1 MTSAFALALLSVDG
15 LGRTTAH
22 RILERFPSWDAVRET
37 PHEQLRLRIKGAP
50 NTDRLVETLLD
61 EAFEADALA
70 PARRNVEALAARGIR
85 TVSPGAPDW
94 PASLDALDRSDRP
107 VVLYLYG
114 APVSLDRP
122 ALACL
127 GRPPIEAEAF
137 EAAQAL
143 ARVALERGAGLV
155 VGASSGF
162 DVALQK
168 LSLGAGRAA
177 TAVLGCGL
185 AKLTPS
191 LRPAATALT
200 RGGGLLV
207 SPFPMT
213 HGPFDH
219 DDRERARV
227 QAALGRA
234 VLAVGATEGSPERGA
249 VDWAAAAGRPVRELD
264 GRWSADAVWTELW
277 PDAPGPDAPGPD
289 TP

>member
-1 MTSAFALALLSVDG
+1 MTPAFALALLSVDG

-22 RILERFPSWDAVRET
+22 RILERFPSWEAVRDT
-37 PHEQLRLRIKGAP
+37 PREQVRLRIKGAP
-50 NTDRLVETLLD
+50 NADRLVEAIVD
-61 EAFEADALA
+61 DAFETDALA
-70 PARRNVEALAARGIR
+70 PARKEVEALGARGIR
-85 TVSPGAPDW
+85 AVSPGSAEW
-94 PASLDALDRSDRP
+94 PTRLDALDRSDRP
-107 VVLYLYG
+107 VVLYTYG
-114 APVSLDRP
+114 APTSLDGP

-143 ARVALERGAGLV
+143 ARVALEQGVGLV
-155 VGASSGF
+155 VGAGSGF

-168 LSLGAGRAA
+168 LSLGAKRGA

-219 DDRERARV
+219 DDRERALV

-234 VLAVGATEGSPERGA
+234 VAVVGASEGSPERRA
-249 VDWAAAAGRPVRELD
+249 ADWAGAAGRPVRELD
-264 GRWSADAVWTELW
+264 GRWSASAVWNELW
-277 PDAPGPDAPGPD
+277 PDAP
-289 TP
+289 

>member
-22 RILERFPSWDAVRET
+22 RVLERFPSWEAVRGT
-37 PHEQLRLRIKGAP
+37 PHEQVRLRIKGAP
-50 NTDRLVETLLD
+50 NTDRLVETLFD
-61 EAFEADALA
+61 DAFEADALA
-70 PARRNVEALAARGIR
+70 PARAEVEALGKRGIR
-85 TVSPGAPDW
+85 TLSPGSADW
-94 PASLDALDRSDRP
+94 PEALDALDRSDRP
-107 VVLYLYG
+107 VVLYTYG
-114 APVSLDRP
+114 APTSLDRP

-127 GRPPIEAEAF
+127 GRPPVEAEAF

-143 ARVALERGAGLV
+143 ARLALERGAGLV
-155 VGASSGF
+155 VGAGSGF

-168 LSLGAGRAA
+168 LSLGAKRGA

-213 HGPFDH
+213 HGPFEH
-219 DDRERARV
+219 DDRERALV

-234 VLAVGATEGSPERGA
+234 IAAVGATEGSPERRA
-249 VDWAAAAGRPVRELD
+249 VDWAEAAGRPVRELD
-264 GRWSADAVWTELW
+264 GRWSAEAVWNELW
-277 PDAPGPDAPGPD
+277 PA